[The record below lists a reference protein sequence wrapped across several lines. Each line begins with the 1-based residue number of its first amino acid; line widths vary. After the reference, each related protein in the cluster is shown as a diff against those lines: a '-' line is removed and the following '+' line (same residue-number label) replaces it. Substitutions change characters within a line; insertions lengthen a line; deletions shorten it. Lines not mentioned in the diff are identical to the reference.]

1 MNGYELISLIL
12 GYEIWEVE
20 EVKKNI
26 EDKTHRFHIV
36 LLWVEEYAEKLAQL
50 TLKVIFYEILTF
62 IQLHLHVHV
71 TDMVNNVYHR
81 TLTLTLHNTLLILKT
96 VT

>member
-1 MNGYELISLIL
+1 MKFGKWKKL
-12 GYEIWEVE
+12 
-20 EVKKNI
+20 KNI
-26 EDKTHRFHIV
+26 EDKTHRLHIV
-36 LLWVEEYAEKLAQL
+36 LLWVEDYVENLAQL

-62 IQLHLHVHV
+62 IQSHSHVYV
-71 TDMVNNVYHR
+71 TYMVNNMYRR

>member
-1 MNGYELISLIL
+1 MKFGK
-12 GYEIWEVE
+12 W
-20 EVKKNI
+20 KNI
-26 EDKTHRFHIV
+26 EGKTHRFHTV
-36 LLWVEEYAEKLAQL
+36 LLWVEDYVEKLAQL

-62 IQLHLHVHV
+62 IQSHSHVHVYV
-71 TDMVNNVYHR
+71 TDMVNNMYHR

>member
-1 MNGYELISLIL
+1 MKFGKWKKL
-12 GYEIWEVE
+12 
-20 EVKKNI
+20 KNI
-26 EDKTHRFHIV
+26 EDKTHGFHIV
-36 LLWVEEYAEKLAQL
+36 LLWVEDYVEKLSQL

-62 IQLHLHVHV
+62 IQSPLHVHV
-71 TDMVNNVYHR
+71 TDIINNMYHR

>member
-1 MNGYELISLIL
+1 MKFGKWKKL
-12 GYEIWEVE
+12 
-20 EVKKNI
+20 KNI

-36 LLWVEEYAEKLAQL
+36 LLWVEEYVVKLAQL

-62 IQLHLHVHV
+62 IQLHSHVHV